1 MSGAGFRFSN
11 LKTKSK
17 VLIGVCAPLVLLT
30 AVGGIALNDI
40 DKISH
45 TNKWVDHTRVV
56 LAEASAIVASAVDM
70 ETGMR
75 GYLLAGRDEFLEPYI
90 NGEKQ
95 TYAGIAAL
103 KETVSDNPGQVA
115 RLGEI
120 ETVLKEWQS
129 KVTSMQIQLRRNI
142 GDAETMNTF
151 DIEFSVDEE
160 LLSAVSQEVQKDLSD
175 RAGPG
180 ENCAYQAG
188 YFCYRMSR
196 LKPIKIQLP
205 GNVLKLVDKV
215 ALESEEFDRL
225 HYCVHETEFQNTLQ
239 FPINEYVSIFAALML
254 MNSVKTDRSGSPFY
268 FADADKLDDFVTM
281 LSQSDLGKD
290 GVRII
295 LEILFENLLASYAR
309 PLDLSD

>member
-1 MSGAGFRFSN
+1 MGMGIELDALVGAESEQSSNHDANEVSSLLSGVVHDFIIGNIANLVRVDPNDLGQGHLASDTGAPSN
-11 LKTKSK
+11 
-17 VLIGVCAPLVLLT
+17 
-30 AVGGIALNDI
+30 
-40 DKISH
+40 
-45 TNKWVDHTRVV
+45 
-56 LAEASAIVASAVDM
+56 AEWA
-70 ETGMR
+70 
-75 GYLLAGRDEFLEPYI
+75 
-90 NGEKQ
+90 
-95 TYAGIAAL
+95 
-103 KETVSDNPGQVA
+103 
-115 RLGEI
+115 
-120 ETVLKEWQS
+120 
-129 KVTSMQIQLRRNI
+129 RRNSALTTLVTNLVTGFADDI
-142 GDAETMNTF
+142 MNTF

>member
-1 MSGAGFRFSN
+1 MGMGIELDALVGAESEQSPNHDTNEVSGLLSGVVHDFIVGNIANLVSLEPTDPGQGNLTNEKEAPSNAEWARRNSALTTLVINLVAGF
-11 LKTKSK
+11 
-17 VLIGVCAPLVLLT
+17 AD
-30 AVGGIALNDI
+30 DI
-40 DKISH
+40 
-45 TNKWVDHTRVV
+45 
-56 LAEASAIVASAVDM
+56 M
-70 ETGMR
+70 
-75 GYLLAGRDEFLEPYI
+75 
-90 NGEKQ
+90 
-95 TYAGIAAL
+95 
-103 KETVSDNPGQVA
+103 
-115 RLGEI
+115 
-120 ETVLKEWQS
+120 
-129 KVTSMQIQLRRNI
+129 
-142 GDAETMNTF
+142 DAF

-160 LLSAVSQEVQKDLSD
+160 VLSAVSQEVEKDLSY

-180 ENCAYQAG
+180 EDCAYQAG

-239 FPINEYVSIFAALML
+239 FPINEYVSIFAGLML
-254 MNSVKTDRSGSPFY
+254 MNSVKADRSGSPFY
-268 FADADKLDDFVTM
+268 FADADKLDDFVKM
-281 LSQSDLGKD
+281 LSESDLGKD